1 MISSA
6 KQAGFG
12 NVFDPDRSHFTGCVD
27 GCLTMELRQIR
38 YFIHVAS
45 LRSFTKAAR
54 ALNVAQPALSR
65 HIQSL
70 EDELRT
76 QLLFRTTRGVVPT
89 DAGDTLLRMG
99 GSLLAFVEQM
109 REEVSRA
116 ADVPFGNVIVG
127 MPQSISP
134 ALAPLVMEEC
144 RARLPL
150 VQLRVTEGLSIFLE
164 EWLNVAK
171 IDVALM
177 TNPGKILTLHTSLVA
192 KEHMVL
198 VGSAESMPTNRK
210 DIALADIAK
219 LPLVIAHGFRRLVDQ
234 WTEPRGIKLNYIMEL
249 DSITIIKE
257 MIKRGFGYS
266 ILPYATVH
274 AEALS
279 GDLGVMPIVDP
290 TVTRDFVIAVNARR
304 PLSAAVKAVCD
315 VIVERLAE
323 IELQPREKRFATSTR
338 TTRSAIRKKTKLVR
352 FPKK

>member
-1 MISSA
+1 
-6 KQAGFG
+6 
-12 NVFDPDRSHFTGCVD
+12 
-27 GCLTMELRQIR
+27 MELRQIR

-89 DAGDTLLRMG
+89 DAGVALLKMG
-99 GSLLAFVEQM
+99 ESLLAFVEQM

-116 ADVPFGNVIVG
+116 ADVPSGAVIVG

-144 RARLPL
+144 RARLPM
-150 VQLRVTEGLSIFLE
+150 VRLRVTEGLSIFLE

-192 KEHMVL
+192 SEQMVL
-198 VGSAESMPTNRK
+198 VGSAGNMLASQES
-210 DIALADIAK
+210 IALANIAK
-219 LPLVIAHGFRRLVDQ
+219 LPLLIAHGFRRLVDQ
-234 WTEPRGIKLNYIMEL
+234 WTEPRGIKLDYVMEL

-279 GDLGVMPIVDP
+279 GDLDVMPIVDP
-290 TVTRDFVIAVNARR
+290 VVTRDLVVAVNARR

-315 VIVERLAE
+315 VIVEKLGE
-323 IELQPREKRFATSTR
+323 IQLQPREKRATISTR
-338 TTRSAIRKKTKLVR
+338 KTPSAIGKKPKR
-352 FPKK
+352 ARAPKK

>member
-1 MISSA
+1 
-6 KQAGFG
+6 
-12 NVFDPDRSHFTGCVD
+12 
-27 GCLTMELRQIR
+27 MELRQIR

-89 DAGDTLLRMG
+89 DAGAALLRMG
-99 GSLLAFVEQM
+99 ESLLAFVEQM

-116 ADVPFGNVIVG
+116 ADVPSGNVIVG
-127 MPQSISP
+127 MPQSISL
-134 ALAPLVMEEC
+134 ALAPLLMEEC
-144 RARLPL
+144 RSRLPM
-150 VQLRVTEGLSIFLE
+150 VRLRVTEGLSIFLE

-177 TNPGKILTLHTSLVA
+177 TNPGKILMLHTSLVA

-198 VGSAESMPTNRK
+198 VGGAGNMPPERK
-210 DIALADIAK
+210 DIALADIAN
-219 LPLVIAHGFRRLVDQ
+219 LPLLIAHGFRRLVDQ
-234 WTEPRGIKLNYIMEL
+234 WTKPRGIKLDYVMEL

-290 TVTRDFVIAVNARR
+290 TVTREFVVAVNARR
-304 PLSAAVKAVCD
+304 PLSAAVKAVSD
-315 VIVERLAE
+315 VIVEKLAE
-323 IELQPREKRFATSTR
+323 IELQPRDKQVVSSTR
-338 TTRSAIRKKTKLVR
+338 ASRSTMGKKTKRARV
-352 FPKK
+352 PQK

>member
-1 MISSA
+1 
-6 KQAGFG
+6 
-12 NVFDPDRSHFTGCVD
+12 
-27 GCLTMELRQIR
+27 MELRQIR

-54 ALNVAQPALSR
+54 VLNVAQPALSR

-89 DAGDTLLRMG
+89 DAGVALMQMG
-99 GSLLAFVEQM
+99 ESVLAFVEQM

-116 ADVPFGNVIVG
+116 ADIPSGKVIVG

-134 ALAPLVMEEC
+134 SIAPPLMEAC
-144 RARLPL
+144 RTRLPK
-150 VQLRVTEGLSIFLE
+150 VELRVTEGLSVFLE

-177 TNPGKILTLHTSLVA
+177 TDPGKVLTLHTSLLA
-192 KEHMVL
+192 REHMVL
-198 VGSAESMPTNRK
+198 VGNADNMPANRAK
-210 DIALADIAK
+210 IALADIAK
-219 LPLVIAHGFRRLVDQ
+219 FPVLIAHGFRRLIDQ
-234 WTEPRGIKLNYIMEL
+234 WTEPRGIKLNYVMEL

-274 AEALS
+274 AEAQS
-279 GDLGVMPIVDP
+279 GDLEVMPIIDP
-290 TVTRDFVIAVNARR
+290 TITRDFVVAVNARR
-304 PLSAAVKAVCD
+304 PLSAAVKAVREL
-315 VIVERLAE
+315 IVEKLAE
-323 IELQPREKRFATSTR
+323 IQLHPQERRVVPPSRQK
-338 TTRSAIRKKTKLVR
+338 RSAIPKTVKRSRLRKKKA
-352 FPKK
+352 KAS

>member
-1 MISSA
+1 
-6 KQAGFG
+6 
-12 NVFDPDRSHFTGCVD
+12 
-27 GCLTMELRQIR
+27 MELRQIR

-54 ALNVAQPALSR
+54 VLNVAQPALSR

-89 DAGDTLLRMG
+89 DAGAALMRMG
-99 GSLLAFVEQM
+99 ESLLAFVEQM

-116 ADVPFGNVIVG
+116 AEVPSGNVIVG

-134 ALAPLVMEEC
+134 SLAPLLMEEC
-144 RARLPL
+144 RARLPK
-150 VQLRVTEGLSIFLE
+150 VGLRITEGLSVFLE

-177 TNPGKILTLHTSLVA
+177 TNPGKVLTLHTSLVA
-192 KEHMVL
+192 QEHMVL
-198 VGSAESMPTNRK
+198 VGAAKSMKADENK
-210 DIALADIAK
+210 IALADIVK
-219 LPLVIAHGFRRLVDQ
+219 LPLLIAHGFRRLIDQ
-234 WTEPRGIKLNYIMEL
+234 WTEPRGIKLNYVMEL

-274 AEALS
+274 SEALS
-279 GDLGVMPIVDP
+279 GDLGVTRIVDP
-290 TVTRDFVIAVNARR
+290 TVTRDFVVAVNARR
-304 PLSAAVKAVCD
+304 PLSAAVKAVRD
-315 VIVERLAE
+315 VIVEKLNE
-323 IELQPREKRFATSTR
+323 IELQPRGNIVAIAPRR
-338 TTRSAIRKKTKLVR
+338 TQPDK
-352 FPKK
+352 PKKKKRPRLPIS

>member
-1 MISSA
+1 
-6 KQAGFG
+6 
-12 NVFDPDRSHFTGCVD
+12 
-27 GCLTMELRQIR
+27 MELRQIR

-89 DAGDTLLRMG
+89 DAGVTLLKMG
-99 GSLLAFVEQM
+99 ESLLAFVEQM

-116 ADVPFGNVIVG
+116 ADVPSGNVIVG

-144 RARLPL
+144 RARLPM
-150 VQLRVTEGLSIFLE
+150 VRLRVTEGLSVFLE

-171 IDVALM
+171 IDIALM

-192 KEHMVL
+192 SEHMVL
-198 VGSAESMPTNRK
+198 VGSAGNMLASQEN
-210 DIALADIAK
+210 IALADIAK
-219 LPLVIAHGFRRLVDQ
+219 LPLLIAHGFRRLVDQ
-234 WTEPRGIKLNYIMEL
+234 WTEPRGIKLDYVMEL

-266 ILPYATVH
+266 ILPYATMH

-279 GDLGVMPIVDP
+279 GDLDVMPIVDP
-290 TVTRDFVIAVNARR
+290 AVTRDLVIAVNARR

-315 VIVERLAE
+315 VIVEKLGE
-323 IELQPREKRFATSTR
+323 VQLQPGEKRATTSTR
-338 TTRSAIRKKTKLVR
+338 KTPSVIGKKPKRSRA
-352 FPKK
+352 PKK

>member
-1 MISSA
+1 
-6 KQAGFG
+6 
-12 NVFDPDRSHFTGCVD
+12 
-27 GCLTMELRQIR
+27 MELRQIR

-89 DAGDTLLRMG
+89 DAGVALLRMG
-99 GSLLAFVEQM
+99 ESLLAFVEQM

-116 ADVPFGNVIVG
+116 ADVPSGAVIVG

-144 RARLPL
+144 RARLPM
-150 VQLRVTEGLSIFLE
+150 VRLRVTEGLSIFLE

-171 IDVALM
+171 IDIALM

-192 KEHMVL
+192 SEHMVL
-198 VGSAESMPTNRK
+198 VGSAGNMLASQES
-210 DIALADIAK
+210 IALADIAK
-219 LPLVIAHGFRRLVDQ
+219 LPLLIAHGFRRLVDQ
-234 WTEPRGIKLNYIMEL
+234 WTEPRGIKLDYVMEL

-274 AEALS
+274 AEAFS
-279 GDLGVMPIVDP
+279 GDLDVMPIVDP
-290 TVTRDFVIAVNARR
+290 VVTRDLVVAVNARR

-315 VIVERLAE
+315 VIVEKLGE
-323 IELQPREKRFATSTR
+323 IQLQPREKRASTSTR
-338 TTRSAIRKKTKLVR
+338 TTSSAIGKKQKRSRAL
-352 FPKK
+352 KK

>member
-1 MISSA
+1 
-6 KQAGFG
+6 
-12 NVFDPDRSHFTGCVD
+12 
-27 GCLTMELRQIR
+27 MELRQIR

-89 DAGDTLLRMG
+89 DAGVTLLKMG
-99 GSLLAFVEQM
+99 ESLLAFVEQM

-116 ADVPFGNVIVG
+116 ADVPSGNVIVG

-144 RARLPL
+144 RARLPM
-150 VQLRVTEGLSIFLE
+150 VRLRVTEGLSIFLE

-171 IDVALM
+171 IDIALM

-192 KEHMVL
+192 SEHMVL
-198 VGSAESMPTNRK
+198 VGSAGNMLASQEN
-210 DIALADIAK
+210 IALADIAK
-219 LPLVIAHGFRRLVDQ
+219 LPLLIAHGFRRLVDQ
-234 WTEPRGIKLNYIMEL
+234 WTEPRGIKLDYVMEL

-266 ILPYATVH
+266 ILPYATMH

-279 GDLGVMPIVDP
+279 GDLDVMPIVDP
-290 TVTRDFVIAVNARR
+290 AVTRDLVIAVNARR

-315 VIVERLAE
+315 VIVEKLGE
-323 IELQPREKRFATSTR
+323 VQLQPGEKRATTSTR
-338 TTRSAIRKKTKLVR
+338 KTPSVIGKKPKRSRA
-352 FPKK
+352 PKK

>member
-1 MISSA
+1 
-6 KQAGFG
+6 
-12 NVFDPDRSHFTGCVD
+12 
-27 GCLTMELRQIR
+27 MELRQIR

-89 DAGDTLLRMG
+89 DAGVALLRMG
-99 GSLLAFVEQM
+99 ESLLAFVDQM

-116 ADVPFGNVIVG
+116 ADVPSGNVIVG

-134 ALAPLVMEEC
+134 SLAPLVMEEC
-144 RARLPL
+144 RARLPM
-150 VQLRVTEGLSIFLE
+150 VHLRVTEGLSIFLE

-171 IDVALM
+171 IDIALM

-192 KEHMVL
+192 SEHMVL
-198 VGSAESMPTNRK
+198 VGNAGNMLASQEN
-210 DIALADIAK
+210 IALADIAK
-219 LPLVIAHGFRRLVDQ
+219 LPLLIAHGFRRLVDQ
-234 WTEPRGIKLNYIMEL
+234 WTEPRGIKLDYVMEL

-279 GDLGVMPIVDP
+279 GDLDVMPIVEP
-290 TVTRDFVIAVNARR
+290 VITRDFVVAVNARR

-315 VIVERLAE
+315 VIVEKLGE
-323 IELQPREKRFATSTR
+323 IQLQPRGKRAVSSTR
-338 TTRSAIRKKTKLVR
+338 KTTSAIGKKPKRTR
-352 FPKK
+352 APKK